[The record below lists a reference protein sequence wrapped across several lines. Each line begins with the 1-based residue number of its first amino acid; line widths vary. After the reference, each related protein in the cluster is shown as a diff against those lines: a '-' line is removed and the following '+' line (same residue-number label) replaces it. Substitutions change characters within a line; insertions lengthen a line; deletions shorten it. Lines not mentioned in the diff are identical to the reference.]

1 MKVNI
6 EIDCSPEEA
15 RTFLGLPDVSVLNER
30 LVEEMVRRMESNM
43 DNLDPE
49 MLMKQWTT
57 LGGQMTN
64 QFMDLMRQASTG
76 SGSSGKS
83 K

>member
-6 EIDCSPEEA
+6 DIECSPEEA
-15 RTFLGLPDVSVLNER
+15 RAFLGLPDVSVLNER
-30 LVEEMVRRMESNM
+30 LVEEMVRRMEANM
-43 DNLDPE
+43 DSLDPDV
-49 MLMKQWTT
+49 LMKQWTT

-76 SGSSGKS
+76 PGGKS
-83 K
+83 S